1 MNLII
6 LIVYFLICLACY
18 LIFRL
23 LYKNRY
29 LPYYKIDN
37 VIDTDEESFIKYETE
52 KEYQNYISSY
62 SVYSNGDARF
72 VIVDLN
78 EKVEYI
84 SYEIVCYKNKKVISI
99 LNLLKDEP
107 FNPIKNDKFTIKLP
121 DNADEIKLRI
131 NEVNGIV
138 FNNEPILNTK
148 KLIIKSVISS
158 VILSISA
165 SLIIFVFELLT
176 LPSRNEYFSW
186 SWLFANIYPSLQIFG
201 YTLIFVLVFMVLFFL
216 VSFVPNTIK
225 YKNAKYNKIKKKKI
239 GKLLKFKLIHKI
251 VKNNNFYYA
260 KIKRKRRPKFKSGVI
275 SVKIFFE
282 DNTTDIKTITLTKKT
297 KKILLSTNK
306 IVTKIETNVI
316 TANYK
321 KLYYAK
327 NKFRRK
333 VTKRGI
339 SGSVLHLKGIKATT
353 YLFIVSILLSSGFM
367 GYKFTEISSIN
378 GNLSKFTFVYND
390 ESLKDSYKITN
401 YSGNSKIVAIP
412 NFFNSL
418 PVTRIDD
425 NAFNQNHSIRE
436 LYLGDNIR
444 EIGQLAFSNCVN
456 LRKANLD
463 RLTLIEAGA
472 FFNANLDSINLCQN
486 VTVSINAFS
495 HNTEINRIFING
507 DSSVTLSD
515 NCFKN
520 SHTKLFEF
528 YPDGN
533 TFSISTFEGLDADK
547 GFVYKN
553 STIGSI
559 NLRDYFSDEDILV
572 ENDCVHDQNSFMY
585 LDGKLIDKRSY
596 TSVAI
601 LTPATCSSYGV
612 EEVRCE
618 YCGAR
623 YTIDIPN
630 DPNVHTY
637 SEEDGKCI
645 YCGKLDPDFVP
656 KEEEEEE

>member
-6 LIVYFLICLACY
+6 LIVYFLVCLACY

-52 KEYQNYISSY
+52 KEYQDYISSY

-72 VIVDLN
+72 VIVDLS
-78 EKVEYI
+78 EKIEYI
-84 SYEIVCYKNKKVISI
+84 NYEIVCYKDKKVISI
-99 LNLLKDEP
+99 LSLLKDEP
-107 FNPIKNDKFTIKLP
+107 FNPTKNDKFTIKLP

-138 FNNEPILNTK
+138 FNNEPILYKK
-148 KLIIKSVISS
+148 KLIVKSIISS
-158 VILSISA
+158 VILAISA

-186 SWLFANIYPSLQIFG
+186 SWLLANIYPSLPIFG
-201 YTLIFVLVFMVLFFL
+201 FTLIFVVAFMALFFIT
-216 VSFVPNTIK
+216 SFIPNTIK

-251 VKNNNFYYA
+251 VKNNNFYYV
-260 KIKRKRRPKFKSGVI
+260 KIKRKRKPKFKSGVI
-275 SVKIFFE
+275 SIKIFFE
-282 DNTTDIKTITLTKKT
+282 DNTTDIKTVTLNKKT

-333 VTKRGI
+333 VTKNGI
-339 SGSVLHLKGIKATT
+339 SGTVLHLKGIKATT

-378 GNLSKFTFVYND
+378 SNLSKFTFAYND
-390 ESLKDSYKITN
+390 ENLKDSYKITN
-401 YSGNSKIVAIP
+401 YSGHSKIVAIP

-418 PVTRIDD
+418 PVTRIES

-436 LYLGDNIR
+436 LYLGDNIT
-444 EIGQLAFSNCVN
+444 EIGELAFSNCVN
-456 LRKANLD
+456 LRKVNLD
-463 RLTLIEAGA
+463 NLRHIEAGA
-472 FFNANLDSINLCQN
+472 FFNANLEFISLPPN
-486 VTVSINAFS
+486 VMVGTNAFS
-495 HNTEINRIFING
+495 HNTEINRIIINS
-507 DSSVTLSD
+507 DSYITLSD

-520 SHTKLFEF
+520 SHTKVFEF
-528 YPDGN
+528 YPNGN
-533 TFSISTFEGLDADK
+533 TFTTSTFAGLDADE

-553 STIGSI
+553 YTIGSS
-559 NLRDYFSDEDILV
+559 NLREYFSDEDILV
-572 ENDCVHDQNSFMY
+572 ENDCVHDRNSFKY
-585 LDGKLIDKRSY
+585 LDGKLINKRSY

-612 EEVRCE
+612 EEVRCN
-618 YCGAR
+618 YCGTTYA
-623 YTIDIPN
+623 IDIAN
-630 DPNVHTY
+630 DPNAHTY
-637 SEEDGKCI
+637 SEEDGRCI

>member
-1 MNLII
+1 MENESNNLEN
-6 LIVYFLICLACY
+6 A
-18 LIFRL
+18 
-23 LYKNRY
+23 KHG
-29 LPYYKIDN
+29 
-37 VIDTDEESFIKYETE
+37 SFIKKTRL
-52 KEYQNYISSY
+52 YQHYKYKTALYNLVKRDFIVKYRRSILGIFW
-62 SVYSNGDARF
+62 SV
-72 VIVDLN
+72 LN
-78 EKVEYI
+78 PLLMMI
-84 SYEIVCYKNKKVISI
+84 VISAVFSYFFRFEIENYPVYYITGYI
-99 LNLLKDEP
+99 LFTMYAASTSGSINSIIGAAGLIKKMYIPKYL
-107 FNPIKNDKFTIKLP
+107 FPIEKCLF
-121 DNADEIKLRI
+121 EFI
-131 NEVNGIV
+131 NTSVSI
-138 FNNEPILNTK
+138 FA
-148 KLIIKSVISS
+148 LIA
-158 VILSISA
+158 VILWFQISPHI
-165 SLIIFVFELLT
+165 SWFLIPVPF
-176 LPSRNEYFSW
+176 
-186 SWLFANIYPSLQIFG
+186 
-201 YTLIFVLVFMVLFFL
+201 IFVLVFMVLFFL

-251 VKNNNFYYA
+251 VKNNNFYYV

-321 KLYYAK
+321 KLYYVK

-339 SGSVLHLKGIKATT
+339 SGSVLRLKGIKATT

-456 LRKANLD
+456 LRKVNLD

-472 FFNANLDSINLCQN
+472 FFNANLDSINLYQN
-486 VTVSINAFS
+486 VTVGTNAFS
-495 HNTEINRIFING
+495 HNTEINRIFINS
-507 DSSVTLSD
+507 DSYVTLSD

-533 TFSISTFEGLDADK
+533 TFSISTFQGLDADK

-612 EEVRCE
+612 EEVRCK
-618 YCGAR
+618 YCGAS
-623 YTIDIPN
+623 YTIYIPN

-637 SEEDGKCI
+637 SEEDGRCI
-645 YCGKLDPDFVP
+645 YCGKLNPDFVP

>member
-6 LIVYFLICLACY
+6 LIVYFLVCLACY

-52 KEYQNYISSY
+52 KEYQDYISSY

-72 VIVDLN
+72 VIVDLS
-78 EKVEYI
+78 EKIEYI
-84 SYEIVCYKNKKVISI
+84 NYEIVCYKDKKVISI
-99 LNLLKDEP
+99 LSLLKDEP

-148 KLIIKSVISS
+148 KLIVKSIISS
-158 VILSISA
+158 VILAISA

-186 SWLFANIYPSLQIFG
+186 SWLFANIYPSLPIFG
-201 YTLIFVLVFMVLFFL
+201 FTLIFVVAFMALFFIT
-216 VSFVPNTIK
+216 SFIPNTIK

-251 VKNNNFYYA
+251 VKNNNFYYV
-260 KIKRKRRPKFKSGVI
+260 KIKRKRKPKFKSGVI
-275 SVKIFFE
+275 SIKIFFE
-282 DNTTDIKTITLTKKT
+282 DNTTDIKTVTLNKKT

-333 VTKRGI
+333 VTKNGI
-339 SGSVLHLKGIKATT
+339 SGTVLHLKGIKATT

-378 GNLSKFTFVYND
+378 SNLSKFTFAYND
-390 ESLKDSYKITN
+390 ETLKDSYKITN
-401 YSGNSKIVAIP
+401 YSGHSEIVAIP

-418 PVTRIDD
+418 PVTRIDS

-436 LYLGDNIR
+436 LYLGDNVT
-444 EIGQLAFSNCVN
+444 EIGELAFSNCVN
-456 LRKANLD
+456 LRKVNLD
-463 RLTLIEAGA
+463 NLRHIEAGA
-472 FFNANLDSINLCQN
+472 FFNANLEFISLPPN
-486 VTVSINAFS
+486 VMVGTNAFS
-495 HNTEINRIFING
+495 HNTEINRIIINS
-507 DSSVTLSD
+507 DSYITLSD

-520 SHTKLFEF
+520 SHTKVFEF
-528 YPDGN
+528 YPNGN
-533 TFSISTFEGLDADK
+533 TFTTSTFAGLDADE

-553 STIGSI
+553 YTIGSS
-559 NLRDYFSDEDILV
+559 NLREYFSDEDILV
-572 ENDCVHDQNSFMY
+572 ENDCVHDRNSFKY
-585 LDGKLIDKRSY
+585 LDGKLINKRSY

-612 EEVRCE
+612 EEVRCN
-618 YCGAR
+618 YCGTTYA
-623 YTIDIPN
+623 IDIPN
-630 DPNVHTY
+630 DPDAHTY
-637 SEEDGKCI
+637 SEEDGRCI